1 MLYQIGTKFRDEIR
15 PKLGII
21 RSKEFIMKDLYSFD
35 RDETGAIV
43 TYEKV
48 CQAYEKI
55 FKRIGVKC
63 IKGKES
69 EKICENY

>member
-21 RSKEFIMKDLYSFD
+21 RSKEFLMKDLYSFD
-35 RDETGAIV
+35 RDQANAVIS
-43 TYEKV
+43 YNKV

-55 FKRIGVKC
+55 FKHIGVNFV
-63 IKGKES
+63 KGR
-69 EKICENY
+69 

>member
-21 RSKEFIMKDLYSFD
+21 RSKEFLMKDLYSFD
-35 RDETGAIV
+35 RDETSAVI
-43 TYEKV
+43 TYENV

-55 FKRIGVKC
+55 FNHIGVKY
-63 IKGKES
+63 IKGKNYFI
-69 EKICENY
+69 EKIL

>member
-21 RSKEFIMKDLYSFD
+21 RSKEFLMKDLYSFD
-35 RDETGAIV
+35 RDQTSANV
-43 TYEKV
+43 TYNRV

-55 FKRIGVKC
+55 FDNIGVKY
-63 IKGKES
+63 IKGKFRS
-69 EKICENY
+69 NKNLIK